1 MQNIGFVCMHMHE
14 CVNSQV
20 TGATNCKVSGL
31 VPGKNHFGIV
41 EEDMHFTHIVTVK
54 LSVRT
59 YS

>member
-1 MQNIGFVCMHMHE
+1 MHMHE